1 MKKNLLLFSFLLFSI
16 NTLLGQN
23 RDYKILIDAE
33 LKIINDLTSTFR
45 DSSLSFMLSP
55 LIFNSFDTTSIKYHE
70 LTIKYGFDKNDLNFQ
85 MKDTFL
91 LKKNDF
97 FNIVNPDS
105 LHNWRSIVPKVKDED
120 PVLDKIEKYH
130 QKLGLCSF
138 NKIIYSKDRKYVIV
152 QYWMDSIFLYEY
164 GETILME
171 KVNNR
176 WIRLETLLKLNTVPN
191 IK

>member
-1 MKKNLLLFSFLLFSI
+1 MEKNLLLFSALLFSM
-16 NTLLGQN
+16 NTLLCQN
-23 RDYKILIDAE
+23 RDYKILTDVE
-33 LKIINDLTSTFR
+33 QRIINDLTSTFR
-45 DSSLSFMLSP
+45 DSSMSFMLSP
-55 LIFNSFDTTSIKYHE
+55 LIFSSFDTSYIKFHE
-70 LTIKYGFDKNDLNFQ
+70 LTIKYGFDKNDMNFQ
-85 MKDTFL
+85 VKDTFL
-91 LKKNDF
+91 LKKNDY

-105 LHNWRSIVPKVKDED
+105 LHNWRRIVPKVKDED

-176 WIRLETLLKLNTVPN
+176 WIRLETLMRLNTVPN